1 MTWIGDG
8 AHTARRTARRHTS
21 TYRYVNGFSIS
32 VKTQLH
38 PGDTITFGTGPT
50 SQSSSTLCAL
60 PPHTLRLHRLD
71 LQPPTRTFVSKYC
84 STRISQC
91 TMCKTTC

>member
-60 PPHTLRLHRLD
+60 PPHTLRLSSVHHGVYTHTRWHCRPPVCTQLRLA
-71 LQPPTRTFVSKYC
+71 
-84 STRISQC
+84 
-91 TMCKTTC
+91 

>member
-50 SQSSSTLCAL
+50 SQSSSTLCSYVA
-60 PPHTLRLHRLD
+60 
-71 LQPPTRTFVSKYC
+71 
-84 STRISQC
+84 
-91 TMCKTTC
+91 TTHPAASSSRPATPNKNLCVQILFYKNLSMYDV